1 MSNSYQPNT
10 SFILKAVEDVVYED
24 RPVPECKFTPR
35 RPVHY
40 LTHGR
45 IGDFVVNA
53 PMVLGHESSG
63 LFTRVFGSKV
73 KDLKPGDQV
82 ALEPGQSCAT
92 CEYCKSGRYH
102 LCADMVFA
110 ATPPYDG
117 TLARYYKLR
126 SDIAYKLPPNMSL
139 EDGAMIE
146 PTAVAVHSVS
156 TLAKFQPEQS
166 IAVFGAGPVGILCMA
181 VAKAL
186 GARRIV
192 AIDIAPHR
200 LEFAKNYAAT
210 DAFLPP
216 KMEEGESKPAYSAR
230 AAALLKKEFGLSD
243 RGDNSV
249 DVVIDASG
257 AEVCVQMG
265 FHIIRVGGT
274 YVQVG
279 MGPDAQVPFGVM
291 MVKELTVRGSFRYGP
306 GDYQL
311 AIALVSQG
319 KVDLKPLVTH
329 RFEFT
334 DAVAAFNTTKTGKGP
349 DGKGVIKAII
359 NGPKSLFEEFHTSI
373 MLSRSV
379 LRTGTRLA
387 SHRTIHSSTRSVRSS
402 NFYAT
407 AATAALLVS
416 AAFAFAQPLQLD
428 ADPSRG
434 QKKSGSARAKTQT
447 PQTENLISYD
457 EVQKHNTRESCL
469 IKVYDI
475 TDFIPKHPGG
485 IKPIVANAEDAQ
497 AFAAYRSARSINSP
511 APNPEIEVE
520 EERIANARAKLPPL
534 SHVLNLNEFEE
545 LAETVLSKTAWSYYR
560 SAADDEYAHM
570 NNALA
575 FRRYWFRPRVLRG
588 TKTVDTSCEILGVQ
602 SALPIFVS
610 PAAMAGLG
618 NPAGEVNITKGAG
631 RRALSKDN
639 ASCTIDEI
647 AAART
652 DPEKQPLFFQLY
664 VASDR
669 AKSVQ
674 TIKRVEELGYR
685 AIFFTVDAPVLG
697 NRELDQRNRS
707 GLLDAGDD
715 DEEGQKAWLKT
726 VTKLPIILKGVQ
738 TVEDVELAAEHGVQ
752 AVLLSN
758 HGGRQ
763 LDYAPAG
770 IDVLY
775 ELRQKRPD
783 LFDKVEVYVD
793 GGVRRG
799 TDVLKALCLG
809 AKGVG
814 LGRTF
819 LFANGTYGEKGV
831 VKAVRILR
839 NEIETGMRLLGAT
852 SLDQLRPEMVERAPI
867 KSVSYEGLVAFVNH
881 ENAFACQRAASRNQG
896 STCSNPELCRSRGLQ
911 ISSESDVAIA
921 RLGLD
926 RVHVT
931 HVSVISPQR
940 DAGLTIYRS
949 SRPPST
955 LSFFSSGCALFFLV
969 SALVAFPFFT
979 MRYSTL
985 FASVSYPLLA
995 LAAPMKYPRAASA
1008 NDITVLKFANVLEQL
1023 ETEFYKQAL
1032 AKFKESDFT
1041 AAGFVSASV
1050 PVEQFNS
1057 IATDE
1062 ATHTSTLASV
1072 LRSLGQEP
1080 VSGCNF
1086 DFNAALADVKTM
1098 AAVAR
1103 LVENVGVSAYLGG
1116 AALID
1121 DRQILVAAGTIL
1133 TDEARHQTVLNMLN
1147 GGVAIPAAFDV
1158 ALAPSQVLAI
1168 AGGFISGCDLGI
1180 PANPVLK
1187 VTNTRAVAP
1196 GTTLTFD
1203 SPALAGLD
1211 RATLSC
1217 QMMTGGVASAA
1228 VFPIDQCVVPQ
1239 GLEGPVYIYITNST
1253 QPLLNSQ
1260 QNQNVAS
1267 IVAGPTG
1274 AFIDTRQESASSLFK
1289 SGGQLNSGSTT
1300 STITPEQASQIA
1312 GGGQA
1317 GGPAAPA
1324 PTPTPAAGAPPAP
1337 SAPAAGAPPSSGG
1350 STTSS
1355 AASSPTPAAGAAPT
1369 PSAEQSNSAGGPAIV
1384 IGFTT
1389 RGA

>member
-35 RPVHY
+35 RPVKLQDNEVLVEVKKTGICGSDVHY

-63 LFTRVFGSKV
+63 IVYKIGSKV

-407 AATAALLVS
+407 AATAALLAS
-416 AAFAFAQPLQLD
+416 AAFAFAQPLELD

-457 EVQKHNTRESCL
+457 EVQKHNTRL

-485 IKPIVANAEDAQ
+485 IKPIVANAGTDATEI
-497 AFAAYRSARSINSP
+497 YESIHAKGLIEKMLKPSQHIGALDPSTAP

-534 SHVLNLNEFEE
+534 SYVLNLNEFEE

-618 NPAGEVNITKGAG
+618 DPAGEVNITKGAG
-631 RRALSKDN
+631 KTGIIQGISSN

-715 DEEGQKAWLKT
+715 DEEGQKGGVASTIDGYFDADIDWSTLKWLKT

-852 SLDQLRPEMVERAPI
+852 SLDQLRPEMVERAPFVEI
-867 KSVSYEGLVAFVNH
+867 PSGLY
-881 ENAFACQRAASRNQG
+881 
-896 STCSNPELCRSRGLQ
+896 RSR
-911 ISSESDVAIA
+911 
-921 RLGLD
+921 
-926 RVHVT
+926 
-931 HVSVISPQR
+931 
-940 DAGLTIYRS
+940 
-949 SRPPST
+949 
-955 LSFFSSGCALFFLV
+955 
-969 SALVAFPFFT
+969 
-979 MRYSTL
+979 
-985 FASVSYPLLA
+985 
-995 LAAPMKYPRAASA
+995 
-1008 NDITVLKFANVLEQL
+1008 
-1023 ETEFYKQAL
+1023 
-1032 AKFKESDFT
+1032 
-1041 AAGFVSASV
+1041 
-1050 PVEQFNS
+1050 
-1057 IATDE
+1057 
-1062 ATHTSTLASV
+1062 
-1072 LRSLGQEP
+1072 
-1080 VSGCNF
+1080 
-1086 DFNAALADVKTM
+1086 
-1098 AAVAR
+1098 
-1103 LVENVGVSAYLGG
+1103 
-1116 AALID
+1116 
-1121 DRQILVAAGTIL
+1121 
-1133 TDEARHQTVLNMLN
+1133 
-1147 GGVAIPAAFDV
+1147 
-1158 ALAPSQVLAI
+1158 
-1168 AGGFISGCDLGI
+1168 
-1180 PANPVLK
+1180 
-1187 VTNTRAVAP
+1187 
-1196 GTTLTFD
+1196 
-1203 SPALAGLD
+1203 
-1211 RATLSC
+1211 
-1217 QMMTGGVASAA
+1217 
-1228 VFPIDQCVVPQ
+1228 
-1239 GLEGPVYIYITNST
+1239 
-1253 QPLLNSQ
+1253 
-1260 QNQNVAS
+1260 
-1267 IVAGPTG
+1267 
-1274 AFIDTRQESASSLFK
+1274 
-1289 SGGQLNSGSTT
+1289 
-1300 STITPEQASQIA
+1300 PE
-1312 GGGQA
+1312 
-1317 GGPAAPA
+1317 
-1324 PTPTPAAGAPPAP
+1324 
-1337 SAPAAGAPPSSGG
+1337 
-1350 STTSS
+1350 
-1355 AASSPTPAAGAAPT
+1355 
-1369 PSAEQSNSAGGPAIV
+1369 
-1384 IGFTT
+1384 
-1389 RGA
+1389 

>member
-1 MSNSYQPNT
+1 M
-10 SFILKAVEDVVYED
+10 
-24 RPVPECKFTPR
+24 
-35 RPVHY
+35 
-40 LTHGR
+40 
-45 IGDFVVNA
+45 
-53 PMVLGHESSG
+53 
-63 LFTRVFGSKV
+63 
-73 KDLKPGDQV
+73 
-82 ALEPGQSCAT
+82 
-92 CEYCKSGRYH
+92 
-102 LCADMVFA
+102 
-110 ATPPYDG
+110 
-117 TLARYYKLR
+117 TLQ
-126 SDIAYKLPPNMSL
+126 I
-139 EDGAMIE
+139 
-146 PTAVAVHSVS
+146 V
-156 TLAKFQPEQS
+156 
-166 IAVFGAGPVGILCMA
+166 GAG
-181 VAKAL
+181 
-186 GARRIV
+186 
-192 AIDIAPHR
+192 
-200 LEFAKNYAAT
+200 
-210 DAFLPP
+210 
-216 KMEEGESKPAYSAR
+216 
-230 AAALLKKEFGLSD
+230 
-243 RGDNSV
+243 
-249 DVVIDASG
+249 
-257 AEVCVQMG
+257 
-265 FHIIRVGGT
+265 
-274 YVQVG
+274 
-279 MGPDAQVPFGVM
+279 
-291 MVKELTVRGSFRYGP
+291 
-306 GDYQL
+306 
-311 AIALVSQG
+311 LVFS
-319 KVDLKPLVTH
+319 
-329 RFEFT
+329 
-334 DAVAAFNTTKTGKGP
+334 
-349 DGKGVIKAII
+349 
-359 NGPKSLFEEFHTSI
+359 
-373 MLSRSV
+373 
-379 LRTGTRLA
+379 
-387 SHRTIHSSTRSVRSS
+387 
-402 NFYAT
+402 
-407 AATAALLVS
+407 
-416 AAFAFAQPLQLD
+416 QPLQLD
-428 ADPSRG
+428 ADLGRG
-434 QKKSGSARAKTQT
+434 QKKSGGARAKTQT

-457 EVQKHNTRESCL
+457 EVQKHNNRESCWV
-469 IKVYDI
+469 IIRGQVRDSI

-485 IKPIVANAEDAQ
+485 VKPILANAGTDATEI
-497 AFAAYRSARSINSP
+497 YESIHAKGLIEKMLNPSQHIGALDPSTAP
-511 APNPEIEVE
+511 APNPEIEEE
-520 EERIANARAKLPPL
+520 EERIAKARSQLPPL

-545 LAETVLSKTAWSYYR
+545 LAQKVLSKTAWSYYR

-575 FRRYWFRPRVLRG
+575 FRRYWFRPRILRG
-588 TKTVDTSCEILGVQ
+588 TKSVDTSCEILGIP
-602 SALPIFVS
+602 SSLPIFVS
-610 PAAMAGLG
+610 PSAMAGLG
-618 NPAGEVNITKGAG
+618 DPAGEVNITKGAG
-631 RRALSKDN
+631 KTGIIQGISN
-639 ASCTIDEI
+639 NSSCTIDEI
-647 AAART
+647 AGARV
-652 DPEKQPLFFQLY
+652 DREKQPLFFQLY

-697 NRELDQRNRS
+697 NRELDQRNRA
-707 GLLDAGDD
+707 GLLDSGDD
-715 DEEGQKAWLKT
+715 DGDDQKGGVASTIDGYFDTNIDWSTLKWLKT

-738 TVEDVELAAEHGVQ
+738 TVEDVELAAKHGVQ
-752 AVLLSN
+752 GVVLSN

-783 LFDKVEVYVD
+783 LFEQLEVYVD

-852 SLDQLRPEMVERAPI
+852 SLGQLRPEMVERVPFI
-867 KSVSYEGLVAFVNH
+867 EIPSD
-881 ENAFACQRAASRNQG
+881 
-896 STCSNPELCRSRGLQ
+896 PECYKCA
-911 ISSESDVAIA
+911 SESDVVVC
-921 RLGLD
+921 RLGPYLA
-926 RVHVT
+926 HAT
-931 HVSVISPQR
+931 
-940 DAGLTIYRS
+940 RS
-949 SRPPST
+949 
-955 LSFFSSGCALFFLV
+955 L
-969 SALVAFPFFT
+969 FT
-979 MRYSTL
+979 MRYSTI
-985 FASVSYPLLA
+985 FASLSSPLLA

-1032 AKFKESDFT
+1032 AKFKEPDFT
-1041 AAGFVSASV
+1041 AAGFISASV

-1080 VSGCNF
+1080 VSGCKF
-1086 DFNAALADVKTM
+1086 DFTAALTDVKTM
-1098 AAVAR
+1098 APVAR

-1121 DRQILVAAGTIL
+1121 DKQILVAAGTIL

-1187 VTNTRAVAP
+1187 VTNTEAVAP
-1196 GTTLTFD
+1196 GTSLTFD

-1217 QMMTGGVASAA
+1217 QMMTGGVANAA

-1239 GLEGPVYIYITNST
+1239 GLEGPVYIYITNSS

-1260 QNQNVAS
+1260 QNQNVGS

-1274 AFIDTRQESASSLFK
+1274 TFIDTRKESASALFK

-1324 PTPTPAAGAPPAP
+1324 PTPAAPVAGAPPP
-1337 SAPAAGAPPSSGG
+1337 APPAVTPPAGNTTSASSAAAPV
-1350 STTSS
+1350 STSS
-1355 AASSPTPAAGAAPT
+1355 AGSAAAPN
-1369 PSAEQSNSAGGPAIV
+1369 PSQAQSNSTRGPAVV
-1384 IGFTT
+1384 IGLTM

>member
-1 MSNSYQPNT
+1 MHSNAPSVVQDNEV
-10 SFILKAVEDVVYED
+10 LVEVKKTGICGSD
-24 RPVPECKFTPR
+24 
-35 RPVHY
+35 VHY

-63 LFTRVFGSKV
+63 VVYKVGSKV

-92 CEYCKSGRYH
+92 CEFCKSGRYH

-126 SDIAYKLPPNMSL
+126 SDIAYKLPPSMSL

-216 KMEEGESKPAYSAR
+216 KMEEGETKPAYSAR
-230 AAALLKKEFGLSD
+230 AAALLKEQFGLSD
-243 RGDNSV
+243 RGDHSI

-279 MGPDAQVPFGVM
+279 MGPDAQIPFGAM

-311 AIALVSQG
+311 AISLVSQG

-359 NGPKSLFEEFHTSI
+359 DGPK
-373 MLSRSV
+373 
-379 LRTGTRLA
+379 
-387 SHRTIHSSTRSVRSS
+387 SS
-402 NFYAT
+402 NFYAA
-407 AATAALLVS
+407 AATATLLVG
-416 AAFAFAQPLQLD
+416 AGVAFAQPLQLD
-428 ADPSRG
+428 ADPRQG
-434 QKKSGSARAKTQT
+434 QKKSGSAHAKTQT
-447 PQTENLISYD
+447 PQAENLISYD
-457 EVQKHNTRESCL
+457 EVQKHNTRESCWVV
-469 IKVYDI
+469 IRGQVYDI

-485 IKPIVANAEDAQ
+485 VKPIVANAGTDATEI
-497 AFAAYRSARSINSP
+497 YESIHAKGLIEKMLKPSQHVGALDPATAP
-511 APNPEIEVE
+511 APNPEIEE
-520 EERIANARAKLPPL
+520 EEKRIAGARAKLPPL

-575 FRRYWFRPRVLRG
+575 FRRYWFRPRILRG
-588 TKTVDTSCEILGVQ
+588 TKTIDTSCNILGVP

-618 NPAGEVNITKGAG
+618 DPAGEVNITRGAG
-631 RRALSKDN
+631 KTGIIQGISSN

-647 AAART
+647 ADART
-652 DPEKQPLFFQLY
+652 DREKQPLFFQLY

-669 AKSVQ
+669 TKSVQ

-707 GLLDAGDD
+707 GLLGSGDE
-715 DEEGQKAWLKT
+715 DEEGQKGGVASTIDGYFDTDIDWSTLKWLKT

-831 VKAVRILR
+831 VKAVRILQ

-852 SLDQLRPEMVERAPI
+852 SLDQLRPEMVERAPFVEI
-867 KSVSYEGLVAFVNH
+867 PSGLY
-881 ENAFACQRAASRNQG
+881 
-896 STCSNPELCRSRGLQ
+896 RSR
-911 ISSESDVAIA
+911 
-921 RLGLD
+921 
-926 RVHVT
+926 
-931 HVSVISPQR
+931 
-940 DAGLTIYRS
+940 
-949 SRPPST
+949 
-955 LSFFSSGCALFFLV
+955 
-969 SALVAFPFFT
+969 
-979 MRYSTL
+979 
-985 FASVSYPLLA
+985 
-995 LAAPMKYPRAASA
+995 
-1008 NDITVLKFANVLEQL
+1008 
-1023 ETEFYKQAL
+1023 
-1032 AKFKESDFT
+1032 
-1041 AAGFVSASV
+1041 
-1050 PVEQFNS
+1050 
-1057 IATDE
+1057 
-1062 ATHTSTLASV
+1062 
-1072 LRSLGQEP
+1072 
-1080 VSGCNF
+1080 
-1086 DFNAALADVKTM
+1086 
-1098 AAVAR
+1098 
-1103 LVENVGVSAYLGG
+1103 
-1116 AALID
+1116 
-1121 DRQILVAAGTIL
+1121 
-1133 TDEARHQTVLNMLN
+1133 
-1147 GGVAIPAAFDV
+1147 
-1158 ALAPSQVLAI
+1158 
-1168 AGGFISGCDLGI
+1168 
-1180 PANPVLK
+1180 
-1187 VTNTRAVAP
+1187 
-1196 GTTLTFD
+1196 
-1203 SPALAGLD
+1203 
-1211 RATLSC
+1211 
-1217 QMMTGGVASAA
+1217 
-1228 VFPIDQCVVPQ
+1228 
-1239 GLEGPVYIYITNST
+1239 
-1253 QPLLNSQ
+1253 
-1260 QNQNVAS
+1260 
-1267 IVAGPTG
+1267 
-1274 AFIDTRQESASSLFK
+1274 
-1289 SGGQLNSGSTT
+1289 
-1300 STITPEQASQIA
+1300 PE
-1312 GGGQA
+1312 
-1317 GGPAAPA
+1317 
-1324 PTPTPAAGAPPAP
+1324 
-1337 SAPAAGAPPSSGG
+1337 
-1350 STTSS
+1350 
-1355 AASSPTPAAGAAPT
+1355 
-1369 PSAEQSNSAGGPAIV
+1369 
-1384 IGFTT
+1384 
-1389 RGA
+1389 

>member
-35 RPVHY
+35 H
-40 LTHGR
+40 
-45 IGDFVVNA
+45 NE
-53 PMVLGHESSG
+53 VLVEVKK
-63 LFTRVFGSKV
+63 TVGSKV
-73 KDLKPGDQV
+73 KNLKPGDQV

-359 NGPKSLFEEFHTSI
+359 NGPNANDRPYDRRAVVFRNKSLFEEFHTSI

-457 EVQKHNTRESCL
+457 EVQKHNTRESCWVVIRGL
-469 IKVYDI
+469 IKVYDPDLLNYREI
-475 TDFIPKHPGG
+475 YESIHAKGL
-485 IKPIVANAEDAQ
+485 IEKMLKPSQHIGALDPSTA
-497 AFAAYRSARSINSP
+497 P

-560 SAADDEYAHM
+560 SAADDEYGGSRIAHM

-631 RRALSKDN
+631 KTAKISSN

-715 DEEGQKAWLKT
+715 DEEGQKGGVASTIDGYFDADIDWSTLKWLKT

-852 SLDQLRPEMVERAPI
+852 SLDQLRPEMVERAPFVEIPSGLYRSI

-931 HVSVISPQR
+931 H
-940 DAGLTIYRS
+940 RS
-949 SRPPST
+949 GSIPV
-955 LSFFSSGCALFFLV
+955 FHDALFDSFRLCFV
-969 SALVAFPFFT
+969 SSSCPGGPNEVPPCCQCK
-979 MRYSTL
+979 RHHRSQW
-985 FASVSYPLLA
+985 
-995 LAAPMKYPRAASA
+995 
-1008 NDITVLKFANVLEQL
+1008 FANVLEQL

-1086 DFNAALADVKTM
+1086 DFNPALADVKTM

-1187 VTNTRAVAP
+1187 VTNTGAVAP

-1317 GGPAAPA
+1317 G
-1324 PTPTPAAGAPPAP
+1324 
-1337 SAPAAGAPPSSGG
+1337 
-1350 STTSS
+1350 
-1355 AASSPTPAAGAAPT
+1355 
-1369 PSAEQSNSAGGPAIV
+1369 
-1384 IGFTT
+1384 
-1389 RGA
+1389 

>member
-1 MSNSYQPNT
+1 MSDSYQPNT
-10 SFILKAVEDVVYED
+10 SFVLKAVEDVVYEE
-24 RPVPECKFTPR
+24 RPVPERKFILYLEVKKTGICGSD
-35 RPVHY
+35 VHY

-63 LFTRVFGSKV
+63 VVFKGKLGSKV

-92 CEYCKSGRYH
+92 CEFCKSGRYH

-126 SDIAYKLPPNMSL
+126 SDIAYKLPPTMSL

-166 IAVFGAGPVGILCMA
+166 IAVFGAGPVGLLCMA

-216 KMEEGESKPAYSAR
+216 KMEEGESKLAYSAR
-230 AAALLKKEFGLSD
+230 AAAQLKKQFDLSD
-243 RGDNSV
+243 RGDHSI

-265 FHIIRVGGT
+265 FHVIRVGGT

-279 MGPDAQVPFGVM
+279 MGPDAQIPFGQM

-306 GDYQL
+306 GDYKL
-311 AIALVSQG
+311 AISLVSQG
-319 KVDLKPLVTH
+319 KVDVKPLVTH

-359 NGPKSLFEEFHTSI
+359 NGPKS
-373 MLSRSV
+373 
-379 LRTGTRLA
+379 
-387 SHRTIHSSTRSVRSS
+387 S
-402 NFYAT
+402 NFYAA
-407 AATAALLVS
+407 AATATLIVGAG
-416 AAFAFAQPLQLD
+416 FAFAQPLQLD

-434 QKKSGSARAKTQT
+434 QKKSGGAHAKTQT

-457 EVQKHNTRESCL
+457 EVQKHNTRESCWVV
-469 IKVYDI
+469 IRGHVRKYSPTGDVDI

-485 IKPIVANAEDAQ
+485 AKPILANAGTDATEI
-497 AFAAYRSARSINSP
+497 YESIHAKGLIEKMLSPSQHIGALDPSTAP
-511 APNPEIEVE
+511 APKPEIEEE

-545 LAETVLSKTAWSYYR
+545 LAQTVLSKTAWSYYR

-588 TKTVDTSCEILGVQ
+588 TKSIDTSCEILGVP
-602 SALPIFVS
+602 SSIPVFVA

-618 NPAGEVNITKGAG
+618 DPAGEVNITRGAG
-631 RRALSKDN
+631 KTGIIQGISNN

-647 AAART
+647 ADARI
-652 DPEKQPLFFQLY
+652 DSKKQPLFFQLY
-664 VASDR
+664 VATDR

-674 TIKRVEELGYR
+674 TIRRVEELGYR

-697 NRELDQRNRS
+697 NRELDQRNRA
-707 GLLDAGDD
+707 GLLDSGDD
-715 DEEGQKAWLKT
+715 DDEGQKGGVASTIDGYFDTNIDWSTLKWLKT
-726 VTKLPIILKGVQ
+726 VTKLPIIIKGVQ
-738 TVEDVELAAEHGVQ
+738 TVEDVELAAKHGAQ
-752 AVLLSN
+752 AVVLSN

-770 IDVLY
+770 IDILY

-783 LFDKVEVYVD
+783 LFDKLEVYID

-852 SLDQLRPEMVERAPI
+852 RLDQLRPEMVERVPFVEI
-867 KSVSYEGLVAFVNH
+867 PSGLY
-881 ENAFACQRAASRNQG
+881 
-896 STCSNPELCRSRGLQ
+896 RSR
-911 ISSESDVAIA
+911 
-921 RLGLD
+921 
-926 RVHVT
+926 
-931 HVSVISPQR
+931 
-940 DAGLTIYRS
+940 
-949 SRPPST
+949 
-955 LSFFSSGCALFFLV
+955 
-969 SALVAFPFFT
+969 
-979 MRYSTL
+979 
-985 FASVSYPLLA
+985 
-995 LAAPMKYPRAASA
+995 
-1008 NDITVLKFANVLEQL
+1008 
-1023 ETEFYKQAL
+1023 
-1032 AKFKESDFT
+1032 
-1041 AAGFVSASV
+1041 
-1050 PVEQFNS
+1050 
-1057 IATDE
+1057 
-1062 ATHTSTLASV
+1062 
-1072 LRSLGQEP
+1072 
-1080 VSGCNF
+1080 
-1086 DFNAALADVKTM
+1086 
-1098 AAVAR
+1098 
-1103 LVENVGVSAYLGG
+1103 
-1116 AALID
+1116 
-1121 DRQILVAAGTIL
+1121 
-1133 TDEARHQTVLNMLN
+1133 
-1147 GGVAIPAAFDV
+1147 
-1158 ALAPSQVLAI
+1158 
-1168 AGGFISGCDLGI
+1168 
-1180 PANPVLK
+1180 
-1187 VTNTRAVAP
+1187 
-1196 GTTLTFD
+1196 
-1203 SPALAGLD
+1203 
-1211 RATLSC
+1211 
-1217 QMMTGGVASAA
+1217 
-1228 VFPIDQCVVPQ
+1228 
-1239 GLEGPVYIYITNST
+1239 
-1253 QPLLNSQ
+1253 
-1260 QNQNVAS
+1260 
-1267 IVAGPTG
+1267 
-1274 AFIDTRQESASSLFK
+1274 
-1289 SGGQLNSGSTT
+1289 
-1300 STITPEQASQIA
+1300 PE
-1312 GGGQA
+1312 
-1317 GGPAAPA
+1317 
-1324 PTPTPAAGAPPAP
+1324 
-1337 SAPAAGAPPSSGG
+1337 
-1350 STTSS
+1350 
-1355 AASSPTPAAGAAPT
+1355 
-1369 PSAEQSNSAGGPAIV
+1369 
-1384 IGFTT
+1384 
-1389 RGA
+1389 